1 MNGLIN
7 VSLIQLELTCRHFF
21 ERILRL
27 EYTFFCKQFHFL
39 LQSRVVYCRM
49 NFKPESYLAVA
60 YLINFQLLASQQLL
74 IFNKSML
81 PSCGVIRSRSYLFS
95 PFLVDLL
102 CSRKVLLNRK
112 EIFDFYMIS
121 ATWSVN
127 FQMVLLFYM
136 SLSSTCLLRIR
147 QIRKLHAKV

>member
-1 MNGLIN
+1 
-7 VSLIQLELTCRHFF
+7 
-21 ERILRL
+21 
-27 EYTFFCKQFHFL
+27 
-39 LQSRVVYCRM
+39 M

-60 YLINFQLLASQQLL
+60 YLINFQLLVSQQLL

-81 PSCGVIRSRSYLFS
+81 PSCPLIGSRSYLFS

-102 CSRKVLLNRK
+102 CSRKLLLNRK